1 MLSTG
6 LQQFPEMIRT
16 TFQETIRP
24 DDLAVLIE
32 TLPANI
38 HDTHLEI
45 RDTAQGVV
53 ARLAEH
59 HELLETMVKEIR
71 QQLRSP
77 VIIQQHIESSLAG
90 TEDGTTE
97 RDVSESRESSTGGNT
112 ANIVVSSLSLEN
124 ISNPS
129 SPKEKSACQETLL
142 ELGESSIRGEASATM
157 AGLGQQMDNPSLSSV
172 EIARITEAEKQS
184 LAEV

>member
-24 DDLAVLIE
+24 DILAILKE
-32 TLPANI
+32 SLPANI
-38 HDTHLEI
+38 HDTQLEI
-45 RDTAQGVV
+45 RDTAHSVV
-53 ARLAEH
+53 AKLAEH
-59 HELLETMVKEIR
+59 HELLDTMVREIR
-71 QQLRSP
+71 QQLGSP

-97 RDVSESRESSTGGNT
+97 RDISESRESSSGGNT
-112 ANIVVSSLSLEN
+112 ANIVVSSLSLKN

-129 SPKEKSACQETLL
+129 RPEERTACQETLS
-142 ELGESSIRGEASATM
+142 ELGEFNTRREATTTLAS
-157 AGLGQQMDNPSLSSV
+157 LGQQMDNSSLSSV
-172 EIARITEAEKQS
+172 ETARITEAEKQS